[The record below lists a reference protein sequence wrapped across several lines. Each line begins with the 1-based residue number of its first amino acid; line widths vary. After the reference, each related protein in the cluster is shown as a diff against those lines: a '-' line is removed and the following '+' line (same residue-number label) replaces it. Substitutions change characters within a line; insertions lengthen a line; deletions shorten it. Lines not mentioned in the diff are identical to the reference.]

1 MHINARMALD
11 IFLLVYWLE
20 LNLIQCLPLWA
31 CFVIDFSEFQTI
43 EGYSRNVLS
52 LYPKKHV
59 QQDFILFV
67 YIEKIVC

>member
-52 LYPKKHV
+52 LYPKKTCAAR
-59 QQDFILFV
+59 F
-67 YIEKIVC
+67 YIICIY

>member
-52 LYPKKHV
+52 LYPKKNMCSK
-59 QQDFILFV
+59 ILYYL
-67 YIEKIVC
+67 YILKK